1 MDHGIKRVNTDGPV
15 TVSDSDVPTASRTGP
30 AAPASVDAADTTPGT
45 MSGATADGTAAATLP
60 HTPARLTAVQIG
72 SADGPVADLLA
83 WVLSVDVAVAELFVA
98 VRHPTLTKFMTSVT
112 GLGSASAAAVFLGI
126 FYLAGWRRELAVG
139 AVALGLTG
147 VVVPALMYLTQR
159 PFPTDPV
166 CRTGGDG
173 LTPHSFPSGHAAA
186 VTVLALISRG
196 SEHLPFRIA
205 TALAATVA
213 VSRMYLGTH
222 YLSDTLFGVAIGIA
236 AFAVGRAVGPRLRA
250 RLPDAE

>member
-1 MDHGIKRVNTDGPV
+1 
-15 TVSDSDVPTASRTGP
+15 
-30 AAPASVDAADTTPGT
+30 
-45 MSGATADGTAAATLP
+45 MSGATADGSTAVAAVP
-60 HTPARLTAVQIG
+60 HAPVRLTAIQLG
-72 SADGPVADLLA
+72 STDGPVADLLA
-83 WVLSVDVAVAELFVA
+83 WVLSVDAAVAELFVA
-98 VRHPTLTKFMTSVT
+98 ARTPTLTKFMTSVT

-159 PFPTDPV
+159 PFPANPV
-166 CRTGGDG
+166 CQTGSDG

-196 SEHLPFRIA
+196 SDHLPFRIA